1 MAINFGAPRPSS
13 VANAYDVHALPPTDP
28 ENLPHNLSHLHAP
41 LLVQQQ
47 HLQRALFLGFPFLPR
62 LYTHKIRRLR
72 AFAAVV
78 GYVSEGV
85 GARREQHL
93 ADPAET
99 GTTNGQQPQ
108 ARHRT

>member
-1 MAINFGAPRPSS
+1 M
-13 VANAYDVHALPPTDP
+13 
-28 ENLPHNLSHLHAP
+28 
-41 LLVQQQ
+41 QQQ
-47 HLQRALFLGFPFLPR
+47 HLQRALLLGFAFLPR
-62 LYTHKIRRLR
+62 LYTHKVRGFR
-72 AFAAVV
+72 AFAARV
-78 GYVSEGV
+78 GDVSEGV